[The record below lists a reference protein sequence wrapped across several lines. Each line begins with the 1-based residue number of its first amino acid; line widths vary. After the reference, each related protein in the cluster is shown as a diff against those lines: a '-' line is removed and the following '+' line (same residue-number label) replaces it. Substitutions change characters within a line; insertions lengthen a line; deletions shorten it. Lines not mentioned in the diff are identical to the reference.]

1 MNTRLFV
8 GNLPWK
14 VRDEELAELFRSHG
28 EVKYAHVV
36 LDRDSGRSRGFGFV
50 EMADESGAQ
59 IALEV
64 MQGMRL
70 EGRELRLDLDNKQH
84 DRAPREDRGGPR
96 RDGPRRDG
104 PRRDGPRSDGP
115 RRGGPGRRDEGRYD
129 GPRGRGP
136 RQDGPRRGGPRSDGP
151 RRERRH
157 DRDSGGW

>member
-96 RDGPRRDG
+96 RDGPPSRWPSSGWPPQRWPSKG
-104 PRRDGPRSDGP
+104 RARPPRRRTL
-115 RRGGPGRRDEGRYD
+115 
-129 GPRGRGP
+129 
-136 RQDGPRRGGPRSDGP
+136 
-151 RRERRH
+151 
-157 DRDSGGW
+157 